1 MAEPIITK
9 TLYVNAEPVSSPKV
23 SSPQREQEGNQINVP
38 SEEKA
43 PAYEN
48 IVSTSKDG
56 DTVQVKPEANER
68 LSEGFVFAKA
78 SDDKTDVNEAAAPDR
93 NSEAR
98 EEKAAEE
105 DIAGK
110 NERLSKNLD
119 EARERSEEAR
129 KAIKEQIDKAIKKD
143 KEEKEEDKNVSN
155 ENVGTA
161 SDSELERLYLSGK
174 ISSFDYNREVN
185 SRKEEAEDI
194 KEDASGLSKDIAS
207 AGAAIEG
214 NKAFEQYM
222 GPEEFGAGYSTRQ
235 EQDLAR
241 DILQGQDKAEKDSST
256 NAFEINIIR

>member
-110 NERLSKNLD
+110 NERLRSPTSIIIVRSIPVRKRQKIIRKTQADSQKILHLPELRSKATKL
-119 EARERSEEAR
+119 
-129 KAIKEQIDKAIKKD
+129 
-143 KEEKEEDKNVSN
+143 
-155 ENVGTA
+155 
-161 SDSELERLYLSGK
+161 L
-174 ISSFDYNREVN
+174 N
-185 SRKEEAEDI
+185 STWDRRN
-194 KEDASGLSKDIAS
+194 S
-207 AGAAIEG
+207 
-214 NKAFEQYM
+214 
-222 GPEEFGAGYSTRQ
+222 
-235 EQDLAR
+235 EQDTPQDR
-241 DILQGQDKAEKDSST
+241 SRILQGTFFRDRIRQNRILPQMHLRST
-256 NAFEINIIR
+256 